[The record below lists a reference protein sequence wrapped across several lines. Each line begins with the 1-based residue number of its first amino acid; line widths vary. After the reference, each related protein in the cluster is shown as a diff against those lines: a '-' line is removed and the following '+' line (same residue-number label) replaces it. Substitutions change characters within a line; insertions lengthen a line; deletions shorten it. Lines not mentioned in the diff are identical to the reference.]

1 MVERIDTLVNL
12 AKMTNLFVGESER
25 FLSWI
30 TFQLSGTGRKRHFQ
44 ILLHKKSENKILL
57 TLDIKIVLTKGL
69 C

>member
-1 MVERIDTLVNL
+1 MAERIDTLVNL
-12 AKMTNLFVGESER
+12 AKMTNLFVGGSER
-25 FLSWI
+25 FLSRI